1 LKERVLQTIIRKA
14 VHPIVEYQ
22 ADTHS
27 FGFRPQRSGLDAIS
41 IISSRLIHLGLNNS
55 TSGAL
60 PTKVSFETF
69 QKCGDD
75 TLKMKTRI
83 KMQDP
88 TAKKRRRAYI
98 YDY

>member
-22 ADTHS
+22 ADTYS
-27 FGFRPQRSGLDAIS
+27 FGFRPQRSELEAIS
-41 IISSRLIHLGLNNS
+41 LITGRLTQLGLSNS
-55 TSGAL
+55 TSGVFPL
-60 PTKVSFETF
+60 KVSFETF